1 MATTK
6 DYLRLAILG
15 GGSKGACISDT
26 KVSISPDASA
36 GQSSS
41 YATTTAPFDGVVS
54 FGLVATETNQNGAGP
69 WFSVSG
75 KNNRQNLNASWFQTG
90 GSWSFIPCRKGEKI
104 TYGGSGVKFTVID
117 FYKSIGGGYK
127 RYLKALA
134 CNRFGGSLWLRLKT
148 TSETLQKQEA
158 CLPLRREGG
167 FLTRLL
173 STRVVEC
180 GDKKPLLQLASS
192 LSSLSAQTSVT
203 LISKTRL
210 HMPILAGHLSA
221 IAQERATCH
230 VTRAMRSRTT
240 LGAQT
245 DKPQTQVPLRSTSF
259 LLSVASNNA
268 RMEVAA

>member
-90 GSWSFIPCRKGEKI
+90 GSWSFIPCRKGEQI

-117 FYKSIGGGYK
+117 FYKSIGGGGKNPVAQLIWRIVPCLRRTLNRHWNLSSEVSLRGLVSKLEPLRLKPLLCHCNSAVPFKRIQPLLMGGCICEQLEICLLQRFNTLKRGLERWRRCLVRVIRASACTSKKDNLVCAPYK
-127 RYLKALA
+127 RYQVEPCLTTAVSSTHQSNL
-134 CNRFGGSLWLRLKT
+134 CLGG
-148 TSETLQKQEA
+148 
-158 CLPLRREGG
+158 
-167 FLTRLL
+167 
-173 STRVVEC
+173 
-180 GDKKPLLQLASS
+180 ASH
-192 LSSLSAQTSVT
+192 A
-203 LISKTRL
+203 
-210 HMPILAGHLSA
+210 
-221 IAQERATCH
+221 
-230 VTRAMRSRTT
+230 
-240 LGAQT
+240 
-245 DKPQTQVPLRSTSF
+245 
-259 LLSVASNNA
+259 
-268 RMEVAA
+268 